1 MMKLNAIQADK
12 IWGCER
18 WIASTHPNGCQ
29 KEFEQFAGG
38 DYPLLVKVIQ
48 ANDTLSVQVHPDDT
62 TAQLYEQCRGKTECW
77 YVLSADK
84 DAQLVYGM
92 NGIYSPS
99 EIRRAIETNSM
110 SDLLRYVKVEAGDF
124 VYIPAG
130 TVHAI
135 GGGLRLLE
143 VQQSSDITYRLF
155 DWGRGRECHVEKGIA
170 SIKNEG
176 IRDVARFPGVFSC
189 PYFLLEEITVE
200 SRYSTLLP
208 PAKGESRPSDYVLFF
223 VLDGE
228 GKVNGKKAAAEDI
241 FAFAPGEE
249 VSASGDLHLMKI
261 MPAAERR
268 S

>member
-1 MMKLNAIQADK
+1 MIKLNAIKSDK
-12 IWGCER
+12 IWGYEQ

-29 KEFEQFAGG
+29 KDFEQFVGG

-48 ANDTLSVQVHPDDT
+48 ANDTLSVQVHPDDRI
-62 TAQLYEQCRGKTECW
+62 AELYEHCRGKTECW

-84 DAQLVYGM
+84 DAQLVHGL

-99 EIRRAIETNSM
+99 EMRRAIESNSL
-110 SDLLRYVKVEAGDF
+110 SDFLRYVKVEAGDF
-124 VYIPAG
+124 IYIPAG

-176 IRDVARFPGVFSC
+176 VRAVAKFPGIFSC
-189 PYFLLEEITVE
+189 PYFMLEEITVE
-200 SRYSTLLP
+200 SSYIDVMP
-208 PAKGESRPSDYVLFF
+208 QAKGDARPSDFVLFF
-223 VLDGE
+223 VIDGE
-228 GKVNGKKAAAEDI
+228 GELNGEKASKEDI
-241 FAFAPGEE
+241 FALAPGEE
-249 VSASGDLHLMKI
+249 LKASGVMQLMKI
-261 MPAAERR
+261 LPATERR
-268 S
+268 R

>member
-1 MMKLNAIQADK
+1 MIRLNAIQSDK
-12 IWGCER
+12 IWGYEQ

-29 KEFEQFAGG
+29 KEFEQFVGG

-48 ANDTLSVQVHPDDT
+48 ANDTLSVQVHPDDA

-84 DAQLVYGM
+84 DAQLVHGM
-92 NGIYSPS
+92 NGIYSAS
-99 EIRRAIETNSM
+99 EIRKAIETNSL
-110 SDLLRYVKVEAGDF
+110 SDFLRYVKVEAGDF
-124 VYIPAG
+124 IYIPAG

-155 DWGRGRECHVEKGIA
+155 DWGRGRECHIEKGIA

-176 IRDVARFPGVFSC
+176 VREVAKFPGVFSC
-189 PYFLLEEITVE
+189 PFFTLEEVTVE
-200 SRYSTLLP
+200 SRYGAVMP
-208 PAKGESRPSDYVLFF
+208 RAKGDARPSDYVLFF
-223 VLDGE
+223 VIDGE
-228 GKVNGKKAAAEDI
+228 GELNGVKAAKEDI
-241 FAFAPGEE
+241 VALAPGEE
-249 VSASGDLHLMKI
+249 LQASGDLHLMKI
-261 MPAAERR
+261 MPATERR